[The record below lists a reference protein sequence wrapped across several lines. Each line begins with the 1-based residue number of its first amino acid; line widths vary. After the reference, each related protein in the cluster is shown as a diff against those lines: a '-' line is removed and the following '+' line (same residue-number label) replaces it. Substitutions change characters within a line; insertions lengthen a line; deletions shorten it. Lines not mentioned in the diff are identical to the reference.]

1 MKKRVVDFITILIKD
16 KTQLLKF
23 ELDSINKEKNNLKKS
38 SAGDK
43 FEISRALM
51 QTEYDK
57 IHNQLLILKNQLRAI
72 KSISLSDKKKKVG
85 VGSFIKTNKSFY
97 FISIGLGKQIID
109 NNAINII
116 SLSSPIGKLLNNKK
130 KGDKIVKKISKSII
144 SKVTALASKAKKTK

>member
-1 MKKRVVDFITILIKD
+1 MKKRVIEFITLLIKD

-43 FEISRALM
+43 FETSRALM

-57 IHNQLLILKNQLRAI
+57 IHNQLLIFKNQLRAI

-109 NNAINII
+109 NNDIYII

-130 KGDKIVKKISKSII
+130 KGDKIVFNNKEELIKDIY
-144 SKVTALASKAKKTK
+144 

>member
-57 IHNQLLILKNQLRAI
+57 IHNQLLILKNQLRTI
-72 KSISLSDKKKKVG
+72 KTISLSDKKKKVG

-97 FISIGLGKQIID
+97 FMSIGLGKQIID

-130 KGDKIVKKISKSII
+130 KGDKIVFNNKEELIENIY
-144 SKVTALASKAKKTK
+144 

>member
-16 KTQLLKF
+16 KTRHLKF
-23 ELDSINKEKNNLKKS
+23 ELDSIKKEKNNLKKS
-38 SAGDK
+38 SAADK

-130 KGDKIVKKISKSII
+130 KGDKIVFNNKEELIENIY
-144 SKVTALASKAKKTK
+144 

>member
-23 ELDSINKEKNNLKKS
+23 ELDSINKENNNLKKS

-130 KGDKIVKKISKSII
+130 KGDKIVFNNKEELIENIY
-144 SKVTALASKAKKTK
+144 

>member
-1 MKKRVVDFITILIKD
+1 MKKRVVDFITLLIKD
-16 KTQLLKF
+16 KTKLLKF

-43 FEISRALM
+43 FETSRALM

-57 IHNQLLILKNQLRAI
+57 IDNQLLILKNQLRAI
-72 KSISLSDKKKKVG
+72 KSISLSDNKKKVG

-109 NNAINII
+109 NNDIYVI

-130 KGDKIVKKISKSII
+130 KGDKIVFNNKEELIKNIS
-144 SKVTALASKAKKTK
+144 

>member
-1 MKKRVVDFITILIKD
+1 MKKRVIDFITLLIKD

-43 FEISRALM
+43 FEMSRALM

-72 KSISLSDKKKKVG
+72 KSISLSDKKKNVG

-97 FISIGLGKQIID
+97 FISIGLGKQILD
-109 NNAINII
+109 NNDIYII

-130 KGDKIVKKISKSII
+130 KGDKIVFNNKEELIEDIY
-144 SKVTALASKAKKTK
+144 

>member
-1 MKKRVVDFITILIKD
+1 MKKRVIDFITILIKD

-130 KGDKIVKKISKSII
+130 KGDKIVFNYKEELIENIY
-144 SKVTALASKAKKTK
+144 

>member
-43 FEISRALM
+43 FEISRALI

-57 IHNQLLILKNQLRAI
+57 IHNQLLIFKNQLRAI
-72 KSISLSDKKKKVG
+72 KSISITDKKNKAG
-85 VGSFIKTNKSFY
+85 VWSFIKTNKSFY

-130 KGDKIVKKISKSII
+130 KGDKIVFNNKEELIENIY
-144 SKVTALASKAKKTK
+144 

>member
-1 MKKRVVDFITILIKD
+1 MKKRVVDFITLLIKD
-16 KTQLLKF
+16 KTKLLKF
-23 ELDSINKEKNNLKKS
+23 ELDSINKEKNNIKKS

-43 FEISRALM
+43 FETSRALM

-57 IHNQLLILKNQLRAI
+57 IDNQLLIFKNQLRAI
-72 KSISLSDKKKKVG
+72 KSISLTDKKNKVG

-130 KGDKIVKKISKSII
+130 KGDKIVFNYREELIENIY
-144 SKVTALASKAKKTK
+144 

>member
-1 MKKRVVDFITILIKD
+1 MKKRVIDFITILIKD

-51 QTEYDK
+51 QIEYDK

-130 KGDKIVKKISKSII
+130 KGDKIVFNYKEELIENIY
-144 SKVTALASKAKKTK
+144 

>member
-57 IHNQLLILKNQLRAI
+57 I
-72 KSISLSDKKKKVG
+72 
-85 VGSFIKTNKSFY
+85 
-97 FISIGLGKQIID
+97 
-109 NNAINII
+109 
-116 SLSSPIGKLLNNKK
+116 
-130 KGDKIVKKISKSII
+130 
-144 SKVTALASKAKKTK
+144 SKATIKLWLKKDETQTS

>member
-43 FEISRALM
+43 FETSRVLM

-57 IHNQLLILKNQLRAI
+57 IHNQLLIFKNQLRAI
-72 KSISLSDKKKKVG
+72 KSISITDKKNKAG

-130 KGDKIVKKISKSII
+130 KGDKIVFNNNSISK
-144 SKVTALASKAKKTK
+144 KCQ

>member
-43 FEISRALM
+43 FETSRALM

-130 KGDKIVKKISKSII
+130 KGDKIVFNNKEELIENIY
-144 SKVTALASKAKKTK
+144 

>member
-1 MKKRVVDFITILIKD
+1 MKKRVIDFITLLIKD

-130 KGDKIVKKISKSII
+130 KGDKIVFNNKEELIENIY
-144 SKVTALASKAKKTK
+144 

>member
-1 MKKRVVDFITILIKD
+1 
-16 KTQLLKF
+16 
-23 ELDSINKEKNNLKKS
+23 
-38 SAGDK
+38 
-43 FEISRALM
+43 M

-130 KGDKIVKKISKSII
+130 KGDKIVFNNKEELIENIY
-144 SKVTALASKAKKTK
+144 

>member
-57 IHNQLLILKNQLRAI
+57 IDNQLLILKNQLRAI

-109 NNAINII
+109 NNDIYVI

-130 KGDKIVKKISKSII
+130 KGDKIVFNNKEELIENIY
-144 SKVTALASKAKKTK
+144 

>member
-43 FEISRALM
+43 FEISRALI

-57 IHNQLLILKNQLRAI
+57 IHNQLLIFKNQLRAI
-72 KSISLSDKKKKVG
+72 KSISLTDKKKKVG

-130 KGDKIVKKISKSII
+130 KGDKIVFNNKEELIENIY
-144 SKVTALASKAKKTK
+144 

>member
-1 MKKRVVDFITILIKD
+1 MKKRVVDFITLLIKD
-16 KTQLLKF
+16 KTKLLKF

-38 SAGDK
+38 SVGDK
-43 FEISRALM
+43 FETSRALM

-57 IHNQLLILKNQLRAI
+57 IDNQLLILKNQLRAI
-72 KSISLSDKKKKVG
+72 KSISLSDNKKKVG

-109 NNAINII
+109 NNDIYVI

-130 KGDKIVKKISKSII
+130 KGDKIVFNNKVELIENIS
-144 SKVTALASKAKKTK
+144 

>member
-1 MKKRVVDFITILIKD
+1 MKKRVVDFITLLIKD
-16 KTQLLKF
+16 
-23 ELDSINKEKNNLKKS
+23 KNNLKKS

-43 FEISRALM
+43 FETSRVLM

-72 KSISLSDKKKKVG
+72 KSISLSDKKNKVG

-109 NNAINII
+109 NNDIYII

-130 KGDKIVKKISKSII
+130 KGDKIVFNNNEELIED
-144 SKVTALASKAKKTK
+144 LY

>member
-1 MKKRVVDFITILIKD
+1 MKKRVIEFITLLIKD

-43 FEISRALM
+43 FETSRALM

-57 IHNQLLILKNQLRAI
+57 IHNQLLIFKNQLRAI

-109 NNAINII
+109 NNDIYVI

-130 KGDKIVKKISKSII
+130 KGDKIVFNNKEELIENIS
-144 SKVTALASKAKKTK
+144 

>member
-72 KSISLSDKKKKVG
+72 KSISLSDKKRKVG

-130 KGDKIVKKISKSII
+130 KGDKIVFNNKEELIENIY
-144 SKVTALASKAKKTK
+144 

>member
-1 MKKRVVDFITILIKD
+1 MKKRVVDFITLLIKG
-16 KTQLLKF
+16 KTKLLKF

-38 SAGDK
+38 SVGDK
-43 FEISRALM
+43 FETSRALM

-57 IHNQLLILKNQLRAI
+57 IDNQLLILKNQLRAI
-72 KSISLSDKKKKVG
+72 KSISLSDNKKKVG

-109 NNAINII
+109 NNDIYVI

-130 KGDKIVKKISKSII
+130 KGDKIVFNNKEELIENIS
-144 SKVTALASKAKKTK
+144 

>member
-1 MKKRVVDFITILIKD
+1 MKKRVVDFITLLIKD
-16 KTQLLKF
+16 KTKLLKF

-43 FEISRALM
+43 FETSRALM

-57 IHNQLLILKNQLRAI
+57 IDNQLLILKNQLRAI
-72 KSISLSDKKKKVG
+72 KSISLSDKKRKVG
-85 VGSFIKTNKSFY
+85 VGSFITTNKSFY

-109 NNAINII
+109 NNDIYVI

-130 KGDKIVKKISKSII
+130 KGDKIVFNNKEELIENIY
-144 SKVTALASKAKKTK
+144 

>member
-1 MKKRVVDFITILIKD
+1 MKKRVVDFITLLIKD
-16 KTQLLKF
+16 KTKLLKF

-43 FEISRALM
+43 FETSRALM

-57 IHNQLLILKNQLRAI
+57 IHNQLLIFKNQLRAI

-109 NNAINII
+109 NNDIYII

-130 KGDKIVKKISKSII
+130 KGDKIVFNNKEELIENIY
-144 SKVTALASKAKKTK
+144 

>member
-130 KGDKIVKKISKSII
+130 KGDKIVFNNKEELIENIY
-144 SKVTALASKAKKTK
+144 

>member
-1 MKKRVVDFITILIKD
+1 MKKRVIDFITLLIKD

-43 FEISRALM
+43 FETSRALM

-72 KSISLSDKKKKVG
+72 KSISLSDKKNKVG

-109 NNAINII
+109 NNDIYII
-116 SLSSPIGKLLNNKK
+116 SLSSPIGKLLNNKQ
-130 KGDKIVKKISKSII
+130 KGDKIVFNNNEELIENIY
-144 SKVTALASKAKKTK
+144 

>member
-116 SLSSPIGKLLNNKK
+116 SLSSPIGKLLNNEKK
-130 KGDKIVKKISKSII
+130 R
-144 SKVTALASKAKKTK
+144 

>member
-1 MKKRVVDFITILIKD
+1 MKKRIVEFITLLIKD

-23 ELDSINKEKNNLKKS
+23 ELDSINKEKNNINKS

-43 FEISRALM
+43 FETSRALM

-72 KSISLSDKKKKVG
+72 KSISLSDKKNKVG

-109 NNAINII
+109 NNDIYII

-130 KGDKIVKKISKSII
+130 KGDKIVFNNNEELIENIY
-144 SKVTALASKAKKTK
+144 

>member
-1 MKKRVVDFITILIKD
+1 MKKRVIDFITILIKD

-130 KGDKIVKKISKSII
+130 KGDKIVFNNKEELIENIY
-144 SKVTALASKAKKTK
+144 

>member
-1 MKKRVVDFITILIKD
+1 MKKRVVDFITLLIKD
-16 KTQLLKF
+16 KTQLLKV

-43 FEISRALM
+43 FETSRALM

-57 IHNQLLILKNQLRAI
+57 IDNQLLILKNQLRAI
-72 KSISLSDKKKKVG
+72 KSISLSDKKRKVG

-109 NNAINII
+109 NNDIYVI

-130 KGDKIVKKISKSII
+130 KGDKIVFNNKEELIENIY
-144 SKVTALASKAKKTK
+144 

>member
-1 MKKRVVDFITILIKD
+1 MKKRVVDFITLLIKD
-16 KTQLLKF
+16 KTKLLKF

-43 FEISRALM
+43 FETSRALM

-57 IHNQLLILKNQLRAI
+57 IDNQLLILKNQLRAI
-72 KSISLSDKKKKVG
+72 KSISLSDKKNKVG

-109 NNAINII
+109 NNDIYVI

-130 KGDKIVKKISKSII
+130 KGDKIVFNNQEELIENIY
-144 SKVTALASKAKKTK
+144 

>member
-16 KTQLLKF
+16 KTRLLKF

-130 KGDKIVKKISKSII
+130 KGDKIVFNNKEELIENIY
-144 SKVTALASKAKKTK
+144 

>member
-1 MKKRVVDFITILIKD
+1 MKKRVIDFITLLIKD
-16 KTQLLKF
+16 KIQLLKF

-43 FEISRALM
+43 FETSRVLM

-72 KSISLSDKKKKVG
+72 KSISFSDKKNKAG

-109 NNAINII
+109 NNDIYII

-130 KGDKIVKKISKSII
+130 KGDKIVFNNKEELIENIY
-144 SKVTALASKAKKTK
+144 

>member
-1 MKKRVVDFITILIKD
+1 MKKRVIDFITILIKD

-130 KGDKIVKKISKSII
+130 KGDIIVFNNREELIENIY
-144 SKVTALASKAKKTK
+144 

>member
-1 MKKRVVDFITILIKD
+1 MKKRVVDFITLLIKD
-16 KTQLLKF
+16 KTKLLKF

-43 FEISRALM
+43 FETSRALM

-57 IHNQLLILKNQLRAI
+57 IDNQLLILKNQLRAI
-72 KSISLSDKKKKVG
+72 KSISLSDKKNKVG

-109 NNAINII
+109 NNDIYVI

-130 KGDKIVKKISKSII
+130 KGDKIVFNNKEELIENIY
-144 SKVTALASKAKKTK
+144 